1 MFTYVDK
8 CLVLPGLTPQTPAV
22 DPANLMVYQQNLQR
36 AYIQSAVAQNIQIQ
50 QHLMAQNQALQQL
63 LTPNLP
69 VSYKWVMGQKWVMAL
84 KWVMAHK

>member
-1 MFTYVDK
+1 MTLPYISTG
-8 CLVLPGLTPQTPAV
+8 LVLPGLTGQATVVEPT
-22 DPANLMVYQQNLQR
+22 NLMAYQQNLQR

-69 VSYKWVMGQKWVMAL
+69 VNIPLRVEAVEEDQT
-84 KWVMAHK
+84 H

>member
-1 MFTYVDK
+1 MPFAG
-8 CLVLPGLTPQTPAV
+8 LVLPGLTPQSQAV
-22 DPANLMVYQQNLQR
+22 DPANLMAYQQNLQR

-69 VSYKWVMGQKWVMAL
+69 VSVATINLPSYYVRIIS
-84 KWVMAHK
+84 